1 MILSKQILFGE
12 SVLFSPQTSNETPQ
26 PASAVA
32 GYVFD
37 SLSSHQFD
45 GSSEAAIFLLREL
58 AREQEVLD
66 HPPQESRACQ
76 RPWEN
81 SSPLQKVPPGEW
93 RSLGGYFDYSHW
105 VDRERFLELDKAIAA
120 SQRSLALE
128 VEPDVPMFLT
138 NAG

>member
-1 MILSKQILFGE
+1 M
-12 SVLFSPQTSNETPQ
+12 FSPQTSNETPQ
-26 PASAVA
+26 PASTVA

-37 SLSSHQFD
+37 ALSSHQFD
-45 GSSEAAIFLLREL
+45 GNSEAAISLLREL
-58 AREQEVLD
+58 AREQEILD
-66 HPPQESRACQ
+66 RPPHENRTCQ

-120 SQRSLALE
+120 NQRSQVFE
-128 VEPDVPMFLT
+128 VEPDAPMFLT
-138 NAG
+138 NSAG